1 MALQIWFRILA
12 YSFLNCKYPA
22 ELRRGRTNLARC
34 LSSTYPE
41 IPNYLAENLL
51 NRLLEVIYVAWID
64 VPLLSVATRI

>member
-51 NRLLEVIYVAWID
+51 DRLLEVI
-64 VPLLSVATRI
+64 